1 MGTPGSIRSPSVAIT
16 ALAALLVAA
25 GTFVVFSPGLKA
37 DFIGWDDNFYIAE
50 NPFIAPLAL
59 PTVGAMFSRFYF
71 KSYTPLTLLSHAID
85 YRLFGLDPRGH
96 HLVNILIHAANAVW
110 VFLLAMGL
118 FRTVGRHRAAGGEGG
133 YAPAGGLILC
143 GAAVAALCFAWHP
156 LRVESVACASSRK
169 DLLSGFFALPS
180 LLAYLQ
186 FAVLR
191 GDPRARRWYLLSLAL
206 FLLALLSKG
215 SVMVL
220 PGVLFLV
227 DFMVEGGL
235 PREPGRLWR
244 LIKEKAPFLL
254 LALAGAIV
262 AYKASEMEV
271 PNQAVRAQI
280 HEFRPL
286 MVLYNFGFYTFKT
299 FWPFDLVAIYDQPS
313 WRSIAVLGTIPV
325 VLTAAAVILYR
336 RGRFALPLAWGS
348 YLMMI
353 APMSGIVPASI
364 QLLANRYAY
373 AATLGFALLA
383 GWIFVA
389 CWSKSDRPVVRPVTL
404 VLTAAVLFSLA
415 AVTARSLGIWRN
427 AEAVW
432 TSTLRVSPRS
442 PLAHSQMGFAL
453 EETGDYPGAL
463 AHFYSALEFYPD
475 YPEGLCNLG
484 GLLILTGDT
493 VNAEWALSRAVT
505 LTPESHFVYTNL
517 GNLRIVEIRVPEA
530 ITLYR
535 RALALKPDD
544 YVSMYDLGYALMTD
558 GKYEESAA
566 ALRRTLQLNPTYR
579 DGWYLLGVVL
589 GRHLNDRE
597 GGVSAL
603 RTAARLG
610 HLEARRALLG
620 MGVEW

>member
-1 MGTPGSIRSPSVAIT
+1 METPAGTRDPSVALT
-16 ALAALLVAA
+16 ALAVLLVAA

-37 DFIGWDDNFYIAE
+37 DFIGWDDNFYITE

-71 KSYTPLTLLSHAID
+71 KSYTPLALLSHAID

-96 HLVNILIHAANAVW
+96 HLVNILLQAANAVW
-110 VFLLAMGL
+110 VFLLMMGL
-118 FRTVGRHRAAGGEGG
+118 LRIAGRHREAGGGT
-133 YAPAGGLILC
+133 APPGTLVLC

-169 DLLSGFFALPS
+169 DLLSAFFALPS
-180 LLAYLQ
+180 LLAYLRYS
-186 FAVLR
+186 LTR
-191 GDPRARRWYLLSLAL
+191 GRPAARRWYVVAAAL
-206 FLLALLSKG
+206 FALALLAKG

-220 PGVLFLV
+220 PGLLFLI
-227 DFMVEGGL
+227 DFIVEGGV
-235 PREPGRLWR
+235 PRSWGRLWQLTR
-244 LIKEKAPFLL
+244 EKAPFLL
-254 LALAGAIV
+254 LACAAAVV

-271 PNQAVRAQI
+271 PNQAVRAQL

-286 MVLYNFGFYTFKT
+286 MVLYNLGFYAFKT
-299 FWPFDLVAIYDQPS
+299 VWPLDLVAIYDQPS
-313 WRSIAVLGTIPV
+313 WRGIAAVGSLAVLV
-325 VLTAAAVILYR
+325 TAAAVLLYR
-336 RGRFALPLAWGS
+336 RGRFALPLAWAG

-364 QLLANRYAY
+364 QQLANRYAY
-373 AATLGFALLA
+373 VATLGFALLA
-383 GWIFVA
+383 GWVFVA
-389 CWSKSDRPVVRPVTL
+389 CWRRSDRPLFRPVTL
-404 VLTAAVLFSLA
+404 VLTAAALFALA
-415 AVTARSLGIWRN
+415 AITARSLGHWRN

-453 EETGDYPGAL
+453 EEQGDYPGAL

-484 GLLILTGDT
+484 GLFILLEDT
-493 VNAEWALSRAVT
+493 TNAEWALSRAVR

-517 GNLRIVEIRVPEA
+517 GNLRMLEKRLPEA
-530 ITLYR
+530 MTLYR
-535 RALALKPDD
+535 RALAIRPQD
-544 YVSMYDLGYALMTD
+544 YVSMYDLGYALMVD
-558 GKYEESAA
+558 GKYDEAAA
-566 ALRRTLQLNPTYR
+566 ALRRTLQLNPAYR
-579 DGWYLLGVVL
+579 DGWYLLGVLL

-597 GGVSAL
+597 GGVAAL
-603 RTAARLG
+603 RSAARLG
-610 HLEARRALLG
+610 HLEARRSLLG